1 MKKTWKVGL
10 VTLVLLVSNWSLA
23 GPISSDQEA
32 FFAALATNCGKA
44 FEGQVVS
51 EDKLLL
57 GEGKHVVYFRQCSD
71 SELMLSYNVGE
82 NRSRTWVISKTK
94 HGLRLKH
101 IHKHHDGS
109 LDTLTY
115 YGGDS
120 NHSGTAT
127 KQYFPADDY
136 SKKLF
141 LDNDRAVSVDNVW
154 SIGIVSGKTYSY
166 RLQRDQVDVQ
176 VDFDLSKQI
185 DIPES
190 SWGVV
195 VPNTKP

>member
-1 MKKTWKVGL
+1 MTKMKTVYL
-10 VTLVLLVSNWSLA
+10 VTLALLVSNWSQA
-23 GPISSDQEA
+23 GPASNDQEV
-32 FFAALATNCGKA
+32 FFEALATNCGKA

-51 EDKLLL
+51 EDKLIL

-82 NRSRTWVISKTK
+82 NRSRTWVISKTG

-109 LDTLTY
+109 LDTLTF

-120 NHSGTAT
+120 DHSGTAT

-141 LDNDRAVSVDNVW
+141 LDNDRAVSVDNIW

-176 VDFDLSKQI
+176 IDFDLSTQI

-190 SWGVV
+190 SWGVISAD
-195 VPNTKP
+195 TKP

>member
-1 MKKTWKVGL
+1 MTKMSKVG
-10 VTLVLLVSNWSLA
+10 VIVFAVAAMNVCQAS
-23 GPISSDQEA
+23 PDSDAKDA
-32 FFAALATNCGKA
+32 FFAALASNCGKA
-44 FEGQVVS
+44 FEGKVVS
-51 EDKLLL
+51 ADKLIL
-57 GEGKHVVYFRQCSD
+57 GEGKHVVHFRQCTD

-82 NRSRTWVISKTK
+82 NRSRTWVISKTEA
-94 HGLRLKH
+94 GLRLKH

-109 LDTLTY
+109 LDVLTF

-120 NHSGTAT
+120 NLSGTAS

-141 LDNDRAVSVDNVW
+141 LDNDKAVSVENIW
-154 SIGIVSGKTYSY
+154 SIGIVAGKTYSY

-176 VDFDLSKQI
+176 IDFDLSKQI

-190 SWGVV
+190 SWGVHQ
-195 VPNTKP
+195 TEH